1 MGRGKEMDRCNKAN
15 AAYVP
20 CRLRVGVGYT
30 GVHYYS
36 SLSFSINLIIFI
48 INYEDEEIAHL
59 D

>member
-1 MGRGKEMDRCNKAN
+1 MDRCNKAN

-48 INYEDEEIAHL
+48 INYEDEEISHL